1 MDGDDFDARIQGISA
16 LEHPLSRQVYRTVL
30 GTGEVGRD
38 ELAGALGIPRS
49 VAAFHLDKLADAG
62 LLASRFERVSGR
74 TGPGAGRPAKL
85 YRRAEREIEL
95 SLPPRRYDLAAAM
108 LADAVSRAG
117 GAPGDLTSALAT
129 AARERGEQIAQQFRA
144 GRVSRRDA
152 LPVVLTILEEHGYEP
167 RRTGTAVAMLNCPFH
182 HLAEEHR
189 ALVCG
194 MNHDFLTGVI
204 HGAGAGD
211 SLRAR
216 LAPEAGF
223 CCVRVERSSEP

>member
-1 MDGDDFDARIQGISA
+1 MDGDEFDARVLGISA

-30 GTGEVGRD
+30 SSGEASRD
-38 ELAGALGIPRS
+38 EVAAAAGVARS
-49 VAAFHLDKLADAG
+49 VAAFHLDKLTGAG

-85 YRRAEREIEL
+85 YRRADREIEL

-117 GAPGDLTSALAT
+117 SGDIAGALAI
-129 AARERGEQIAQQFRA
+129 AARDRGEQVARDGGQ
-144 GRVSRRDA
+144 VSRRDA
-152 LPVVLTILEEHGYEP
+152 VATLLAILEEHGYEP
-167 RRTGTAVAMLNCPFH
+167 RRTGTAIAMLNCPFH

-204 HGAGAGD
+204 QGAGAQD

-216 LAPEAGF
+216 LAPEDGY
-223 CCVRVERSSEP
+223 CCVRLEQS